1 MAAGVLQCTV
11 VAHARILLAYY
22 AACFKRNKQTNRTIT
37 SRALVS
43 FCFDQTPN
51 RSTFKS
57 ARKSL
62 FSSQQPQCNMET
74 SHLLPSLT
82 TEVVM
87 DSFAVTSVPVSA
99 QSSPFREDPAP
110 EIEPASHI
118 QHHVATQASPFQPL
132 SRLTHQEAIL
142 RQESNP
148 HALPAP
154 SASHPM
160 QATNPRHSRPIHADP
175 CNNNDPIWPS
185 TLSTQ
190 QDGPNRMTF

>member
-11 VAHARILLAYY
+11 VAHARMLLACCT
-22 AACFKRNKQTNRTIT
+22 ACFKRNKQTNRTIT
-37 SRALVS
+37 SRAHVS

-51 RSTFKS
+51 RSTSKS

-87 DSFAVTSVPVSA
+87 DSFAVTSVPVFA
-99 QSSPFREDPAP
+99 QSSPLREDPAP

-132 SRLTHQEAIL
+132 SCPLAHQEAIL
-142 RQESNP
+142 KQESNP

-160 QATNPRHSRPIHADP
+160 QATNPRHSRPIP
-175 CNNNDPIWPS
+175 C
-185 TLSTQ
+185 
-190 QDGPNRMTF
+190 